1 MTMFLLAA
9 VSLLFA
15 QTPPA
20 GNPACSLLTTAQVT
34 SLIGTAKTLP
44 VTATPTGSTCILKA
58 GDDKMLTVLIANT
71 NSPDAATRVFASKK
85 LMMKGQPMPGWTL
98 PAYEATRPSVSAVGF
113 LKGQTFTEVKLQ
125 DRTQDKEAAAV
136 KLRAVMKDV
145 AGR

>member
-1 MTMFLLAA
+1 MFLLAA

-20 GNPACSLLTTAQVT
+20 ANPACSLLTTAQIT
-34 SLIGTAKTLP
+34 SLIGAAKTIP
-44 VTATPTGSTCILKA
+44 VTATPTGSTCMLKA
-58 GDDKMLTVLIANT
+58 GDDKMLTVMIANT
-71 NSPDAATRVFASKK
+71 SSTDGATRAFATRKS
-85 LMMKGQPMPGWTL
+85 MIAGQVMPGWTL
-98 PAYEATRPSVSAVGF
+98 PAYEGTRPSISVVGF

-125 DRTQDKEAAAV
+125 DRTQGQEATAV